1 MLDLRTQWGRPGQV
15 APHYDISTSN
25 STKNQITN
33 PQMVYTKPCFFR
45 ANKIIEH
52 LPTCNDS
59 STMLPSNIFCS
70 STTLVITNVK
80 SSIIKS

>member
-33 PQMVYTKPCFFR
+33 PQTGLNETLLFFR

-59 STMLPSNIFCS
+59 STMLPSATVTSFAAAPY
-70 STTLVITNVK
+70 
-80 SSIIKS
+80 

>member
-1 MLDLRTQWGRPGQV
+1 MLDFRTQWGRPGQV

-59 STMLPSNIFCS
+59 STMLPSATVTSFAAAPYWS
-70 STTLVITNVK
+70 LQTS
-80 SSIIKS
+80 